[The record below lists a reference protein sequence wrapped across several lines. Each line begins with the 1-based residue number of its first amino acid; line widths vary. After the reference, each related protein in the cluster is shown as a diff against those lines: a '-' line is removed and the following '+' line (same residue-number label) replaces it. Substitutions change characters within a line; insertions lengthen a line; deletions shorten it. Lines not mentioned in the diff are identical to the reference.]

1 MTVLALLNWQ
11 DWLDYLNYPGLEIWK
26 FLNLAIFTAAAIYV
40 LRRPISAAL
49 ATRRDAIK
57 QELAQ
62 AHEQKAR
69 ALDKLAEADS
79 LLSRLDA
86 DVRAV
91 HEQSKQEAESERDR
105 LAVATAREID
115 KLKQQ
120 AEREIETA
128 DKAARKQLRQY
139 FAKRSVDVARETVRS
154 RMRPED
160 DRQLI
165 ENGIGELRRARV

>member
-1 MTVLALLNWQ
+1 MTVLALVEWQ
-11 DWLDYLNYPGLEIWK
+11 DWFNYPGLEIWK
-26 FLNLAIFTAAAIYV
+26 FLNLAIFTAAAIYI

-79 LLSRLDA
+79 LLSRVDA
-86 DVRAV
+86 DVRAI
-91 HEQSKQEAESERDR
+91 HEQSQQEAESGRAR
-105 LAVATAREID
+105 VAAATAREID

-120 AEREIETA
+120 AQREIETA

-139 FAKRSVDVARETVRS
+139 FAKRSVDVARETVRN

>member
-1 MTVLALLNWQ
+1 MTILALLKWQ
-11 DWLDYLNYPGLEIWK
+11 DWFNYPGLEIWK
-26 FLNLAIFTAAAIYV
+26 FLNLAIFTAAAIYL

-57 QELAQ
+57 QELVQ

-79 LLSRLDA
+79 LLSGVDA

-91 HEQSKQEAESERDR
+91 HEQSQQEAESERQR
-105 LAVATAREID
+105 VATATAREIE

-120 AEREIETA
+120 AAREIETA
-128 DKAARKQLRQY
+128 DKTARKQLRQF
-139 FAKRSVDVARETVRS
+139 FAKRSVDVARDTVRA
-154 RMRPED
+154 RMKPED

>member
-1 MTVLALLNWQ
+1 MTVLVLVEWQ
-11 DWLDYLNYPGLEIWK
+11 DWFNYPGLEIWK
-26 FLNLAIFTAAAIYV
+26 FLNLAIFTAAAVYI

-79 LLSRLDA
+79 LLSRVDA
-86 DVRAV
+86 DVRAI
-91 HEQSKQEAESERDR
+91 HEQSQQEAESERHR
-105 LAVATAREID
+105 VAAATAREID

-120 AEREIETA
+120 AQREIETA

-139 FAKRSVDVARETVRS
+139 FAKRSVDVARETVRN

>member
-1 MTVLALLNWQ
+1 MTVLALVEWQ
-11 DWLDYLNYPGLEIWK
+11 DWFNYPGLEIWK
-26 FLNLAIFTAAAIYV
+26 FLNLAIFTAAAIYI

-49 ATRRDAIK
+49 ATRRDAIR
-57 QELAQ
+57 QELVQ

-79 LLSRLDA
+79 LLSRVDA
-86 DVRAV
+86 EVHAI
-91 HEQSKQEAESERDR
+91 HEQSQQEAEAERDR
-105 LAVATAREID
+105 VAAATAREID

-120 AEREIETA
+120 AQREVETA